1 MIGLVFGAVGLM
13 FGVLLTT
20 VLALRVRT
28 LRWVLAVAFSFRA
41 GAALFHRYV
50 SPLPDGVADAVSFE
64 NYAWNLAQQGFF
76 AALAQ
81 YPGYGHGW
89 GYPWLVSLAY
99 ALADR
104 SPLFMQSLSVIAG
117 TLCVLLAYRLAQRIW
132 GKEEALKA
140 AWLTAVFPMLV
151 MYSALTMREA
161 FIVLALL
168 FALYQAVI
176 WQESDRLGALL
187 LAFVGFLIAGF
198 MHGAMLVGAVMLV
211 LLLLLNATKRLSAA
225 LKRGNV
231 SLIGLGLV
239 VVGLVA
245 VLMLASGSLSIPY
258 IGTLAKGLSIDTWIA
273 FAERQAHG
281 GASYPDWLSPENA
294 AHYLLLLPARIAYFI
309 GAPFPWD
316 IRSFPHLLGLV
327 DGLLYLAV
335 SLLIFRNFH
344 AIWRNP
350 AARLVLLICAAL
362 VFVYAIGVGNFGT
375 GLRHRAKF
383 IVPALVMAAPW
394 LPKLVFFK
402 KKKPASVDDSNH
414 ALPILG
420 GSK

>member
-1 MIGLVFGAVGLM
+1 MIDLVFGAVGLM

-20 VLALRVRT
+20 FLALRVRP
-28 LRWVLAVAFSFRA
+28 LRWVLGVAFSVRA

-64 NYAWNLAQQGFF
+64 NYAWSLAQQGFV

-81 YPGYGHGW
+81 FPGYGNGW

-132 GKEEALKA
+132 GEEAALKA
-140 AWLTAVFPMLV
+140 AWVTAVFPMLV

-161 FIVLALL
+161 FIILALL

-211 LLLLLNATKRLSAA
+211 LLLLLKETKRLCAA
-225 LKRGNV
+225 LKRRDV
-231 SLIGLGLV
+231 SVIGLGLV

-273 FAERQAHG
+273 LAQRQAHG

-316 IRSFPHLLGLV
+316 IRSFPQLLGLV

-335 SLLIFRNFH
+335 SFLILKNFH
-344 AIWRNP
+344 AIWHNP

-383 IVPALVMAAPW
+383 IVPALVMAAPC
-394 LPKLVFFK
+394 LPHLRWFVLRRVRYVEGNK
-402 KKKPASVDDSNH
+402 ASAS
-414 ALPILG
+414 A
-420 GSK
+420 SA